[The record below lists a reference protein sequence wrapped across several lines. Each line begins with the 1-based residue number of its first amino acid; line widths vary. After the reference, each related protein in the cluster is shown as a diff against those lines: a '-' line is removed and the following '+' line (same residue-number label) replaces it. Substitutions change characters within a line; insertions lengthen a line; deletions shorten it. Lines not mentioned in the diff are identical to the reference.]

1 MSGIKNGFVF
11 FNSAKDRIAECL
23 EILKRVGIVYSH
35 SGTYGGAWSLSLFVN
50 QPLS

>member
-11 FNSAKDRIAECL
+11 FNPAKDRIAVFRNF
-23 EILKRVGIVYSH
+23 KTSIVYTH